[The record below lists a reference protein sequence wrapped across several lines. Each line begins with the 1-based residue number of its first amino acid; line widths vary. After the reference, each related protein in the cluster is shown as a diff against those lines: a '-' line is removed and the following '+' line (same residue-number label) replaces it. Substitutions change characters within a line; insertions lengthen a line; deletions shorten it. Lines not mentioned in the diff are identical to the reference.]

1 MITDAQT
8 VLEIAKVF
16 DELSPSSSELPNT
29 AEIDDER
36 IIRLTETI
44 TRSYEPKQQFSDLAN
59 GFRRSGESP
68 IRSPSSI

>member
-36 IIRLTETI
+36 IIRLTDTI
-44 TRSYEPKQQFSDLAN
+44 TRSYEPKQQF
-59 GFRRSGESP
+59 
-68 IRSPSSI
+68 

>member
-16 DELSPSSSELPNT
+16 DELSPSSIELPIT

-36 IIRLTETI
+36 II
-44 TRSYEPKQQFSDLAN
+44 
-59 GFRRSGESP
+59 
-68 IRSPSSI
+68 

>member
-16 DELSPSSSELPNT
+16 DELSPTINELPIT

-36 IIRLTETI
+36 II
-44 TRSYEPKQQFSDLAN
+44 
-59 GFRRSGESP
+59 
-68 IRSPSSI
+68 